1 MALDGPQD
9 DDAADAFRDADRGFR
24 PERYTDHREVR
35 GRDDVYDE
43 LRVRQA
49 SELGTSAFDR
59 DDAPERTAGEGW
71 KWKGLELDP
80 AANRIADEG
89 IAARREAEGRDAGGN
104 YEEAGITPDMRRIEA
119 ELDHGTLVPDTEKF
133 ALKSP
138 DRFKEKLAKLITRYP
153 DHDCGEL
160 AAAIHDGIRY
170 TFLLGAEYYTAG
182 VAEISQKLR
191 DQGYDMRMRKP
202 SWDAVDYRGVNSRWM
217 DPERGVQFEVQFH
230 TPESWEAKQK
240 THDLYERLSDTRT
253 SPRERARLEREQ
265 QQVTASIPV
274 PPGALEI
281 TYYAKGSRDDRG

>member
-43 LRVRQA
+43 LRVRQG

-104 YEEAGITPDMRRIEA
+104 YEEAGITPD
-119 ELDHGTLVPDTEKF
+119 
-133 ALKSP
+133 
-138 DRFKEKLAKLITRYP
+138 
-153 DHDCGEL
+153 
-160 AAAIHDGIRY
+160 
-170 TFLLGAEYYTAG
+170 
-182 VAEISQKLR
+182 
-191 DQGYDMRMRKP
+191 
-202 SWDAVDYRGVNSRWM
+202 
-217 DPERGVQFEVQFH
+217 
-230 TPESWEAKQK
+230 
-240 THDLYERLSDTRT
+240 LS
-253 SPRERARLEREQ
+253 
-265 QQVTASIPV
+265 
-274 PPGALEI
+274 
-281 TYYAKGSRDDRG
+281 